1 MSEHTHTFDGETCY
15 LSGAVDFATAPAI
28 LKAVSNRLESGQS
41 AVVDFSQ
48 VTHANS
54 VALAL
59 MLEWKTVAAEHGCSV
74 THQNL
79 PDSIRQLSEI
89 SQVSTLI

>member
-1 MSEHTHTFDGETCY
+1 MSEHTHTFEGETCY
-15 LSGAVDFATAPAI
+15 LSGAVDFATAPGM
-28 LKAVSNRLESGQS
+28 LKAVANRLKSGQS
-41 AVVDFSQ
+41 VVVDFSQ
-48 VTHANS
+48 ITNANS

-59 MLEWKTVAAEHGCSV
+59 MLEWKTVAAEHGCRV